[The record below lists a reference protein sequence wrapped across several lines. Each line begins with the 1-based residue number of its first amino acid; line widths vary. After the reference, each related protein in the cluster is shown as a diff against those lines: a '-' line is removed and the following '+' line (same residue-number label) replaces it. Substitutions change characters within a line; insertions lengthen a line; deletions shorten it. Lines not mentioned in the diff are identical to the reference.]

1 MMTPTDLQTTHLPRV
16 EKEMINFLTGV
27 TTDERLLASMLYS
40 IRAGGKRIRPQLL
53 LAVVSGF
60 DKPVETGVYQTAA
73 ALEMIHTYSLIHDD
87 LPAMDDDPLR
97 RGMPTNHIEYGEAT
111 AILAGDGLLTEAF
124 HLLSSAVLP
133 AEEKL
138 LLIQLLAKRAGS
150 SGMVAG
156 QAADIQGENQRL
168 SLAELQNI
176 HQRKTG
182 DLLSYALVAGGI
194 LAQQPVEVLAQ
205 LEQLAAHV
213 GLAFQIR
220 DDLLDV
226 TATTAELGKAAHKDA
241 AAGKNTYPELLGL
254 DKAKEALSDELAA
267 AEKLINELTATLPFS
282 GELLQELLLKFRL

>member
-1 MMTPTDLQTTHLPRV
+1 M
-16 EKEMINFLTGV
+16 
-27 TTDERLLASMLYS
+27 
-40 IRAGGKRIRPQLL
+40 
-53 LAVVSGF
+53 
-60 DKPVETGVYQTAA
+60 
-73 ALEMIHTYSLIHDD
+73 
-87 LPAMDDDPLR
+87 
-97 RGMPTNHIEYGEAT
+97 
-111 AILAGDGLLTEAF
+111 
-124 HLLSSAVLP
+124 
-133 AEEKL
+133 
-138 LLIQLLAKRAGS
+138 IQLLAKRAGS
-150 SGMVAG
+150 GGMVAG

-226 TATTAELGKAAHKDA
+226 TATTAELGKAAHKDS

>member
-1 MMTPTDLQTTHLPRV
+1 MTPTDLQTTHLPRV

-150 SGMVAG
+150 GGMVAG

>member
-150 SGMVAG
+150 GGMVAG

>member
-124 HLLSSAVLP
+124 HLLSLAVLP

-150 SGMVAG
+150 GGMVAG

>member
-1 MMTPTDLQTTHLPRV
+1 MMTPKDLQTTHLPRV

-150 SGMVAG
+150 GGMVAG

>member
-1 MMTPTDLQTTHLPRV
+1 MMTPKDLQTTHLPRV

-40 IRAGGKRIRPQLL
+40 IRAGGKRIRPQML

-150 SGMVAG
+150 GGMVAG

>member
-1 MMTPTDLQTTHLPRV
+1 MTPKDLQTTHLPRV

-150 SGMVAG
+150 GGMVAG

>member
-133 AEEKL
+133 AEE
-138 LLIQLLAKRAGS
+138 
-150 SGMVAG
+150 
-156 QAADIQGENQRL
+156 
-168 SLAELQNI
+168 
-176 HQRKTG
+176 
-182 DLLSYALVAGGI
+182 
-194 LAQQPVEVLAQ
+194 
-205 LEQLAAHV
+205 
-213 GLAFQIR
+213 
-220 DDLLDV
+220 
-226 TATTAELGKAAHKDA
+226 
-241 AAGKNTYPELLGL
+241 
-254 DKAKEALSDELAA
+254 
-267 AEKLINELTATLPFS
+267 
-282 GELLQELLLKFRL
+282 